1 MIKMT
6 LEGKG
11 IPVPLIFQPVYK
23 MIMLLAVLKYGT
35 RRPHVAP
42 LSTVHVYMW
51 ALRTEEN
58 FKILMDLSIGARN
71 SIVPWSFEP
80 GLKQMINLAVVNGF
94 CERVI
99 RPYSFEI
106 KLTVVGEDILQ
117 EIVSL
122 DVFEKDL
129 IKLRTI
135 GIVTKAKLQNANK
148 NWSIR

>member
-23 MIMLLAVLKYGT
+23 LVILLAVLKYGT

-58 FKILMDLSIGARN
+58 FKILMDLSSGARD

-80 GLKQMINLAVVNGF
+80 GLKQIMNIAVVNGF
-94 CERVI
+94 CERII

-106 KLTVVGEDILQ
+106 KLTAIGDEILQ
-117 EIVSL
+117 QVVSL
-122 DVFEKDL
+122 GVFEKDL

-135 GIVTKAKLQNANK
+135 GIVTKSKLENANK